1 MPQPSN
7 RLDAGERVFFDTQLV
22 AIDKRTYLQKYP
34 EFKSRR
40 LIPTI
45 PDIPPW
51 ARGHRWTATT
61 EVGKARLAASNAT
74 DVPVVDVNSTKNES
88 LIHKYW
94 LSYKY
99 DDDEIRA
106 AIATGVPLDVAR
118 AMACRRGVEQIVDEV
133 LATGDAAVGSLGL
146 FNQTGGT
153 TVVASTKAASGLKPW
168 GTLAAPIATGKEV
181 ANDIMALA
189 AGVASAMKDVSAK
202 LTLLMP
208 IDNYLYAAGTAYG
221 NASDVSALKFA
232 MSTMSDIIDGVES
245 WWRCSTAGDGGGTVM
260 LAYPRDENVLGG
272 IVNQEYMVDAPIRG
286 IQCEKRVGWMKC
298 GGVIARY
305 PYAIGK
311 MHGI

>member
-1 MPQPSN
+1 MPDTSN
-7 RLDAGERVFFDTQLV
+7 RLDAGERVFFDKQLV
-22 AIDKRTYLQKYP
+22 AIDTRTYLQKYP

-45 PDIPPW
+45 PNIPSW
-51 ARGHRWTATT
+51 ARGHLWQATT

-74 DVPVVDVNSTKNES
+74 DVPVVDVNATRNES

-118 AMACRRGVEQIVDEV
+118 AMACRRGVEQLVDEV
-133 LATGDAAVGSLGL
+133 LAIGDTAVGILGL
-146 FNQTGGT
+146 FGQSGGT

-168 GTLAAPIATGKEV
+168 GTLAVPVATGKEI

-189 AGVASAMKDVSAK
+189 AAVAAAMKDVSAK
-202 LTLLMP
+202 LTILMP
-208 IDNYLYAAGTAYG
+208 IENYLVAAGTAYG

-232 MSTMSDIIDGVES
+232 MNTMSEVIDGVES
-245 WWRCSTAGDGGGTVM
+245 WWRCSTAGDNGGTVM
-260 LAYPRDENVLGG
+260 LAYPRDEQVLGG
-272 IVNQEYMVDAPIRG
+272 IVNQEYMVDAPVRG
-286 IQCEKRVGWMKC
+286 IQCEQRVGWMKC
-298 GGVIARY
+298 GGVVARY
-305 PYAIGK
+305 PYCIGK

>member
-1 MPQPSN
+1 MPDTSN
-7 RLDAGERVFFDTQLV
+7 RLDAGERVFFDRQLV
-22 AIDKRTYLQKYP
+22 SIDTRTYLQKYP

-45 PDIPPW
+45 QGIPPW
-51 ARGHRWTATT
+51 ARGHLWNATT
-61 EVGKARLAASNAT
+61 EVGKARLASSGAS
-74 DVPVVDVNSTKNES
+74 DVPVVDVSASQNTS

-106 AIATGVPLDVAR
+106 AIATGVPLEVAR
-118 AMACRRGVEQIVDEV
+118 AMACRRGVEQLVDEV
-133 LATGDAAVGSLGL
+133 LATGDSAVGSLGL

-153 TVVASTKAASGLKPW
+153 TVVASNKAASGLKPW
-168 GTLAAPIATGKEV
+168 GTLAAPIATGKEI
-181 ANDIMALA
+181 ANDIMALV
-189 AGVASAMKDVSAK
+189 AGVAAAMKDVSAR
-202 LTLLMP
+202 LTVLMP
-208 IDNYLYAAGTAYG
+208 IDSYLVAAGTAYG

-232 MSTMSDIIDGVES
+232 MSTMSEVIEGVES

-260 LAYPRDENVLGG
+260 LAYPRDEQVLGG
-272 IVNQEYMVDAPIRG
+272 IVPQEYMVDAPIRG
-286 IQCEKRVGWMKC
+286 IQCEQRIGWMKC

-305 PYAIGK
+305 PYCIGK

>member
-94 LSYKY
+94 LSYNY

-106 AIATGVPLDVAR
+106 AIATGIPLDAAR
-118 AMACRRGVEQIVDEV
+118 AMACRRGVEQLVDEV

-146 FNQTGGT
+146 FNQTDGT
-153 TVVASTKAASGLKPW
+153 TVVASVKA
-168 GTLAAPIATGKEV
+168 V

-286 IQCEKRVGWMKC
+286 IQCEQRVGWMKC